1 MNKQD
6 VYCWVTVG
14 LVVRVKEPDA
24 DSAELKVEH
33 MLQRG
38 ELTDRIISSVREGNV
53 TLEIDEVADVV
64 DED

>member
-14 LVVRVKEPDA
+14 LVVTTEEPDA
-24 DSAELKVEH
+24 ESAELKVEH
-33 MLQRG
+33 MFQRG
-38 ELTDRIISSVREGNV
+38 EMTDRIITSVREGNI

-64 DED
+64 D